1 MQHDLELGAASA
13 KSSEPNDFSQLAATQ
28 LVATVHS
35 RHLTTT
41 LLLLLASHR
50 PMTFVAG
57 QMLYALAPLCA
68 LLGWEQLDAWAALL
82 SAPDANQRLTKM
94 LAP

>member
-1 MQHDLELGAASA
+1 MQHDLDHGLELDTASA
-13 KSSEPNDFSQLAATQ
+13 KSSEPNDFSQLA
-28 LVATVHS
+28 ATVHS

-68 LLGWEQLDAWAALL
+68 LLGWEQLEDWAALL
-82 SAPDANQRLTKM
+82 SAPDANQQLTKL

>member
-1 MQHDLELGAASA
+1 MQHDSELGAAGA
-13 KSSEPNDFSQLAATQ
+13 KSSEPNDFSQL
-28 LVATVHS
+28 VATVHS
-35 RHLTTT
+35 RQLTTT
-41 LLLLLASHR
+41 FLLLLASHR